1 MAAASH
7 PPSEPDSAG
16 YADSVGSS
24 PRSTTLSRGSEG
36 EYHQR
41 WGEDGRSRVRFMC
54 SFGGR
59 ILPRPHDNQL
69 RYVGGETRIVA
80 IGRNTGFAGLM
91 AKLSKIAGDD
101 VTVKYQL
108 PNEDLDALISVTTDE
123 DVENMMEEYDRLS
136 VSGGR
141 AARLRLFLF
150 PASSTGRSDGLGAFL
165 DGSKRGD
172 WFLDA
177 LNGGGPSR
185 GGLVPEL
192 ERRRSEASSV
202 VSEVPDYL
210 FGFDHPEGMDRDDGV
225 QRPAAH
231 PKSKLR
237 PIGGDQA
244 SASDPGSPAPPATPQ
259 HISTPTSAISVPPI
273 PDLPPLKI
281 KPEDDPPAVP
291 PTGAPE
297 PPSPALEGFPNL
309 SFSHQWPYLPESHYP
324 AANPLVS
331 PMPVYYIPA
340 GAVPFSY
347 GQPMVP
353 TNAIPPA
360 SLPLPTVLLS
370 RVSQGQVYRNMAPE
384 TRPSGEAFDY
394 PTGMVHEGAVPQPL
408 YYAPRMPGSF
418 PAYPVGA
425 VSDAQVG
432 GSAADMIGRTSQAQQ
447 K

>member
-1 MAAASH
+1 MAAATH
-7 PPSEPDSAG
+7 PQSEPDSVG

-24 PRSTTLSRGSEG
+24 PRSTTLSRGSEA

-41 WGEDGRSRVRFMC
+41 WAEDGQARVRFMC

-80 IGRNTGFAGLM
+80 VGRNTGFAGLM

-123 DVENMMEEYDRLS
+123 DVENMIEEFDRLS
-136 VSGGR
+136 ISGGR

-150 PASSTGRSDGLGAFL
+150 PASSTSRSDGLGAFL

-177 LNGGGPSR
+177 LNGGGSSR
-185 GGLVPEL
+185 GGPVPEL

-210 FGFDHPEGMDRDDGV
+210 FGFDHPEAMDRDDGV
-225 QRPAAH
+225 QRPPAA

-237 PIGGDQA
+237 PIAGDQA
-244 SASDPGSPAPPATPQ
+244 SASESGSPAPPATPQ
-259 HISTPTSAISVPPI
+259 HISTPTSAMSVPPI

-281 KPEDDPPAVP
+281 KPEGDPL
-291 PTGAPE
+291 TAPRASRAE
-297 PPSPALEGFPNL
+297 PPNPAAEGFPNL
-309 SFSHQWPYLPESHYP
+309 SFSRQEQVWPYLPESHYP
-324 AANPLVS
+324 AGNPPVA

-353 TNAIPPA
+353 TSVIPPA
-360 SLPLPTVLLS
+360 NLPLPTVLLH
-370 RVSQGQVYRNMAPE
+370 RASQGQVYRSVAPE
-384 TRPSGEAFDY
+384 TRPAAETFDY
-394 PTGMVHEGAVPQPL
+394 PTGMIQEGAVPQPV
-408 YYAPRMPGSF
+408 YYAPRM
-418 PAYPVGA
+418 YPVGTPA
-425 VSDAQVG
+425 ASDGQLG
-432 GSAADMIGRTSQAQQ
+432 GNAADMIGRISQTQQ